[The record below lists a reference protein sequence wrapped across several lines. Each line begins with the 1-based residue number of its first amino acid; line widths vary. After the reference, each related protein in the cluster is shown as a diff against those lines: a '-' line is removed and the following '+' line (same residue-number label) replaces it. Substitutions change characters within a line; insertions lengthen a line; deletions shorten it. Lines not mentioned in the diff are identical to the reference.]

1 MNSIFTQLLQPID
14 VVAEMNRA
22 GNLEITLKET
32 GSIVKA
38 IVATNK
44 SGYTSGAIEPKL
56 DDIDEEGNHLTL
68 IDTFLNKFNVSQEDR
83 VELEKGYS
91 VTLQMTGMEYIQ
103 WILVRYGCIQY
114 QQQELTTEYID
125 WCLANGYAD

>member
-1 MNSIFTQLLQPID
+1 MNSLFTQLLQPID
-14 VVAEMNRA
+14 VVAEMNRL

-32 GSIVKA
+32 GSIMKA
-38 IVATNK
+38 IAATNK

-68 IDTFLNKFNVSQEDR
+68 IDTFLNEFNVSQEDR
-83 VELEKGYS
+83 TELDEGYPI
-91 VTLQMTGMEYIQ
+91 TLQMTGMEYIQ
-103 WILVRYGCIQY
+103 WILVRHGCIQY